1 MITDTTQYTKI
12 VFWLKLMLG
21 LSASLLFLVIF
32 QFSYSKKVD
41 TPFSVVTKDVRIG
54 LKYQAR
60 ETHITGNTYDGGT
73 FDFHAKALNPSH
85 QNDKTVIL
93 SKPLGEISL
102 SSEQK
107 FNFSSDFASLNL
119 DEKNILFNGNLALKN
134 SWGTLIETEEL
145 FADFE
150 KKLLIGPKKISVK
163 SEFGSLSSGQMEYFY
178 SSELGEEIFFT
189 NGVMVEIFVD

>member
-1 MITDTTQYTKI
+1 MITDTTQYTRI

-21 LSASLLFLVIF
+21 LSASFLFLVIF

-93 SKPLGEISL
+93 SKPLGEISF

-119 DEKNILFNGNLALKN
+119 DEKNILFNGNLSLKN
-134 SWGTLIETEEL
+134 SWGTLIKTEEL
-145 FADFE
+145 VADFE
-150 KKLLIGPKKISVK
+150 KKLLTGSKKITVN
-163 SEFGSLSSGQMEYFY
+163 SEFGSLSSGRMEYFY

-189 NGVMVEIFVD
+189 NGVTVEIFVN

>member
-1 MITDTTQYTKI
+1 MITDTTQYTRI

-21 LSASLLFLVIF
+21 LSASFLFLVIF

-93 SKPLGEISL
+93 SKPLGEISF

-150 KKLLIGPKKISVK
+150 KKLLIGPKKITVK

-178 SSELGEEIFFT
+178 SSQLGEEIFFT
-189 NGVMVEIFVD
+189 NGVTVEIFVD

>member
-1 MITDTTQYTKI
+1 MITDTTQYTRI

-21 LSASLLFLVIF
+21 LSASFLFLVIF

-134 SWGTLIETEEL
+134 SWGTLIKTEEL

-150 KKLLIGPKKISVK
+150 KKLLIGPKKITVK

-189 NGVMVEIFVD
+189 NGVTVEIFVD

>member
-1 MITDTTQYTKI
+1 MITDTTQYTRI

-21 LSASLLFLVIF
+21 LSAGFLFMIIF

-41 TPFSVVTKDVRIG
+41 PPFSVVTKDVRIG

-60 ETHITGNTYDGGT
+60 ETHITGNTYNGGS

-93 SKPLGEISL
+93 SKPLGEISF

-119 DEKNILFNGNLALKN
+119 DEKNILFNGNLSLKN
-134 SWGTLIETEEL
+134 SWGTLIKTEEL
-145 FADFE
+145 VADFE
-150 KKLLIGPKKISVK
+150 KKLLTGSKKITVN
-163 SEFGSLSSGQMEYFY
+163 SEFGSLSSGRMEYFY
-178 SSELGEEIFFT
+178 SSELGEKIFFR
-189 NGVMVEIFVD
+189 NGVTGEIFVD